1 MAFGGGHR
9 GAAELLLTERGARV
23 AKELGLSMTS
33 ATSAGPVYILTES
46 EHELVVTTNN
56 SFWPEKQYNQLRK
69 ELIEATK
76 AMKIPEQAAEKKP
89 PAEAAPRPA
98 ISVTPPKDQA
108 PSSSESTNPA
118 KKPTGS
124 PSGDAPKQKP

>member
-1 MAFGGGHR
+1 V
-9 GAAELLLTERGARV
+9 ELFLTERGAQV
-23 AKELGLSMTS
+23 ANQLGLPMTS

-76 AMKIPEQAAEKKP
+76 AMKIPEPTPPKKP
-89 PAEAAPRPA
+89 PAEAGPHPA
-98 ISVTPPKDQA
+98 ASVTPPKEQA
-108 PSSSESTNPA
+108 PSSKESDNPA
-118 KKPTGS
+118 KKPTDS
-124 PSGDAPKQKP
+124 PTGDASKQKP